1 VSLGYHQGVTTDE
14 EDWSAHARTTL
25 DREGYRAGAART
37 RVVDVLARQDCC
49 ATAQQIAD
57 ELREGDARVGIASV
71 YRALEVLD
79 RLGLVHRLDVGDGTA
94 RYEAAHPG
102 GEHHHHVVCDRC
114 GRVAQF
120 ADDGLEQAIHTL
132 SQRLEFAIDQHD
144 VVLRGTCPNC
154 RQRAAKSTAIATR

>member
-1 VSLGYHQGVTTDE
+1 MVVSTHTHDAG
-14 EDWSAHARTTL
+14 WRAHAHATL
-25 DREGYRAGAART
+25 EREGFRAGAARG
-37 RVVDVLARQDCC
+37 RVVEALARQDCC
-49 ATAQQIAD
+49 ATAQEIAD
-57 ELREGDARVGIASV
+57 ELRADDARVGIASV

-102 GEHHHHVVCDRC
+102 GEHHHHVVCNQC

-120 ADDGLEQAIHTL
+120 ADDGLEQAIVTL

-144 VVLRGTCPNC
+144 VVLRGTCPSC
-154 RQRAAKSTAIATR
+154 R

>member
-1 VSLGYHQGVTTDE
+1 V
-14 EDWSAHARTTL
+14 SAHAHDPGWRAHAHATL
-25 DREGYRAGAART
+25 EREGFRAGAARG
-37 RVVDVLARQDCC
+37 RVVDALAQQDCC
-49 ATAQQIAD
+49 ATAQEIAD
-57 ELREGDARVGIASV
+57 ELRSDDARVGIASV

-102 GEHHHHVVCDRC
+102 GEHHHHVVCNQC

-120 ADDGLEQAIHTL
+120 ADDGLEQAIASL
-132 SQRLEFAIDQHD
+132 SERLDFSINEHD

-154 RQRAAKSTAIATR
+154 R

>member
-1 VSLGYHQGVTTDE
+1 M
-14 EDWSAHARTTL
+14 
-25 DREGYRAGAART
+25 
-37 RVVDVLARQDCC
+37 
-49 ATAQQIAD
+49 
-57 ELREGDARVGIASV
+57 
-71 YRALEVLD
+71 LD

-120 ADDGLEQAIHTL
+120 SDDGLEQAIATL

-154 RQRAAKSTAIATR
+154 RYQSDGQDERGAVHALLGGSRRRREAPRQAAGDHEHEPRAVLELDADVAELDRDLPCRRGRLARRPRRG